1 VLALARDLALITVY
15 PTLGVI
21 LFGAQHAQDAAPS
34 MGSIP
39 VIYWFGWTA
48 TAALGALVFGC
59 CAALLPERWTRPIW
73 SGWLWVAPVSAMV
86 AVRLPH
92 PTVVS
97 TVASS
102 NCSRATRSHA
112 ALTSIGT
119 FRVRP
124 GFLRLLSHGV
134 EVPGRAANN
143 ANDGGNPWHA
153 LSIRVV
159 PRSALDRVMERINIA
174 VP

>member
-1 VLALARDLALITVY
+1 MLCRALARTLDTTDL
-15 PTLGVI
+15 
-21 LFGAQHAQDAAPS
+21 
-34 MGSIP
+34 
-39 VIYWFGWTA
+39 
-48 TAALGALVFGC
+48 
-59 CAALLPERWTRPIW
+59 
-73 SGWLWVAPVSAMV
+73 
-86 AVRLPH
+86 VRLAVGGARVCDGCVRVPH

-153 LSIRVV
+153 LSIYVV